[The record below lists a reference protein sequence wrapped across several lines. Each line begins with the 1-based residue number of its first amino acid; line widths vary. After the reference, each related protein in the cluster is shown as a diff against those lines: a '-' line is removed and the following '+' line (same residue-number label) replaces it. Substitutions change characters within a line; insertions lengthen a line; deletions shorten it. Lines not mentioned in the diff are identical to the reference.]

1 MLSTIIATLFIGPP
15 AMAQSRWLESGR
27 LDSSEISALCE
38 RASDVRALA
47 RAQMT
52 TTGGERW
59 LRLSRQQLVVEAFVM
74 GRSPLDPTRC
84 YVVARAGLAEETERR
99 VFGRPTASIV
109 RAATPPAPYWRHIMV
124 IDIYAAMA
132 DGVWLYDPKAHAL
145 VPHMKNNLRA
155 LRGTRDS
162 SAPRRSIS
170 SISRMASA

>member
-1 MLSTIIATLFIGPP
+1 
-15 AMAQSRWLESGR
+15 
-27 LDSSEISALCE
+27 
-38 RASDVRALA
+38 
-47 RAQMT
+47 
-52 TTGGERW
+52 
-59 LRLSRQQLVVEAFVM
+59 
-74 GRSPLDPTRC
+74 
-84 YVVARAGLAEETERR
+84 
-99 VFGRPTASIV
+99 
-109 RAATPPAPYWRHIMV
+109 MV